1 MKKGFTLI
9 ELLVVIAIIG
19 ILSGIVLT
27 SLNTARSKASDAAV
41 QATVAGLRSAAE
53 MYFSSTTP
61 NSYNGLCTNDQNIQ
75 TALASI
81 SSTSTRYCTSTANK
95 YVVQVALPSGGSWC
109 VDNTGTSTRKG
120 AVDYATTTPLSCAE
134 LPN

>member
-41 QATVAGLRSAAE
+41 QATLAGLRSAAE
-53 MYFSSTTP
+53 MSFSSTTP
-61 NSYNGLCTNDQNIQ
+61 NTYANVCSDPNVS
-75 TALASI
+75 TALGSIAS
-81 SSTSTRYCTSTANK
+81 TTCTAGVNTYLIAA
-95 YVVQVALPSGGSWC
+95 QLPSATGWWC
-109 VDNTGTSTRKG
+109 IDQTGTSTKKTSAPG
-120 AVDYATTTPLSCAE
+120 SNTQCNY
-134 LPN
+134 

>member
-41 QATVAGLRSAAE
+41 QATLAGLRSAAE
-53 MYFSSTTP
+53 MSFSSTTP
-61 NSYNGLCTNDQNIQ
+61 NTYANVCSDQNVT
-75 TALASI
+75 TALGSIASTTCRATGNNAYLI
-81 SSTSTRYCTSTANK
+81 AA
-95 YVVQVALPSGGSWC
+95 QLPSGAGWWC
-109 VDNTGTSTRKG
+109 IDQSGTSTRKTSAPG
-120 AVDYATTTPLSCAE
+120 DAATSCAY
-134 LPN
+134 

>member
-61 NSYNGLCTNDQNIQ
+61 NSYVGVCNDQNVQ

-120 AVDYATTTPLSCAE
+120 AVDPATTTPLSCVE